1 MSKGRETTMA
11 QSRHTL
17 GTHSTLY
24 KARNPYYARIIWSFT
39 ARGSSPLPCET
50 RHIFR
55 GKLDRITLITFLSKS
70 RKPVFFKRL
79 HVRLSNNPKIRGK
92 RYSGR
97 KRNNNPSFNQRTL
110 AVFQKNFHIVH
121 VARSSRSISGPRL
134 SGRKACL
141 VHARRRGEEGGSVY
155 VFIQKREDINR
166 PSFQF
171 LCDRILGIGN
181 IRHFS
186 TTRSTRTIP
195 PPIYRFIPPVKKR
208 KRKWPRN
215 YTIGENSSAA
225 TRSIFLHKPVQL
237 LYPRGTANILQ
248 PGPRGNRFPS
258 LPVPRAA
265 PISSRSEPEPPVAIP
280 VQPNPTCSSRIYIF
294 QRGLR
299 SPSEPGRGI
308 CTSDNV
314 QRSKMHRR
322 GSRVGEDGWIFMI
335 FLSFFF

>member
-1 MSKGRETTMA
+1 MKRDTFSGENSIESHLLLSFPNRE
-11 QSRHTL
+11 SL
-17 GTHSTLY
+17 
-24 KARNPYYARIIWSFT
+24 F
-39 ARGSSPLPCET
+39 
-50 RHIFR
+50 
-55 GKLDRITLITFLSKS
+55 
-70 RKPVFFKRL
+70 FFKRL

-195 PPIYRFIPPVKKR
+195 PRFID
-208 KRKWPRN
+208 
-215 YTIGENSSAA
+215 
-225 TRSIFLHKPVQL
+225 L
-237 LYPRGTANILQ
+237 
-248 PGPRGNRFPS
+248 
-258 LPVPRAA
+258 
-265 PISSRSEPEPPVAIP
+265 
-280 VQPNPTCSSRIYIF
+280 
-294 QRGLR
+294 
-299 SPSEPGRGI
+299 SP
-308 CTSDNV
+308 
-314 QRSKMHRR
+314 
-322 GSRVGEDGWIFMI
+322 
-335 FLSFFF
+335 L

>member
-1 MSKGRETTMA
+1 MSRTRETT
-11 QSRHTL
+11 Q
-17 GTHSTLY
+17 
-24 KARNPYYARIIWSFT
+24 
-39 ARGSSPLPCET
+39 E
-50 RHIFR
+50 
-55 GKLDRITLITFLSKS
+55 
-70 RKPVFFKRL
+70 
-79 HVRLSNNPKIRGK
+79 
-92 RYSGR
+92 GR
-97 KRNNNPSFNQRTL
+97 ERQN
-110 AVFQKNFHIVH
+110 
-121 VARSSRSISGPRL
+121 
-134 SGRKACL
+134 
-141 VHARRRGEEGGSVY
+141 VY

-322 GSRVGEDGWIFMI
+322 GFQGWRGWMNIHDF
-335 FLSFFF
+335 SFFFFLNALCSGDLRGSRGSGLV

>member
-1 MSKGRETTMA
+1 MAHDCREERRVSYTRDDAGRKGEAERVRVYTKKGRYKSSFLPISLRSH
-11 QSRHTL
+11 SRDRE
-17 GTHSTLY
+17 HSSFFHHALY
-24 KARNPYYARIIWSFT
+24 
-39 ARGSSPLPCET
+39 
-50 RHIFR
+50 
-55 GKLDRITLITFLSKS
+55 
-70 RKPVFFKRL
+70 
-79 HVRLSNNPKIRGK
+79 SNH
-92 RYSGR
+92 
-97 KRNNNPSFNQRTL
+97 PS
-110 AVFQKNFHIVH
+110 
-121 VARSSRSISGPRL
+121 
-134 SGRKACL
+134 
-141 VHARRRGEEGGSVY
+141 
-155 VFIQKREDINR
+155 
-166 PSFQF
+166 
-171 LCDRILGIGN
+171 
-181 IRHFS
+181 
-186 TTRSTRTIP
+186 
-195 PPIYRFIPPVKKR
+195 PIYRFIPPVKKR

-322 GSRVGEDGWIFMI
+322 GSRVGEDG
-335 FLSFFF
+335 